1 MGEIQEHFP
10 TAEWNEVVYFSVDED
25 YIQNIN
31 VPLVAGRFFSS
42 EAGNSN
48 RTFAVLNEEA
58 TKLFKYASPLAA
70 IGETIIDNRDSST
83 LEIIGVVKNYH
94 STQTTQNIQPTILIY
109 LPEQFNIL
117 QVKYSG
123 TYADAT
129 KSIESTWA
137 KVNAGTKAN
146 YSKLKDEVLKF
157 YNIVFGDLIKILGG
171 IAFFSITICC
181 LGLLGIVFYS
191 METRLKEIS
200 IRKLF
205 GASNRSLIILLSK
218 NFVTI
223 FLFSILIGAPLSYLI
238 NNFWLENIANHIVLG
253 IGLIVSGVLILG
265 VLAALTIASQTFRAT
280 NIKPIDTLKIE

>member
-1 MGEIQEHFP
+1 M
-10 TAEWNEVVYFSVDED
+10 VYFSVDED

-48 RTFAVLNEEA
+48 KTFAVLNQEA
-58 TKLFKYASPLAA
+58 TKLFNYASPLAA

-83 LEIIGVVKNYH
+83 LEIIGVVKNYS
-94 STQTTQNIQPTILIY
+94 STQTTQNIQPTVLIY

-123 TYADAT
+123 TYTDAT
-129 KSIESTWA
+129 KSVESAWS

-146 YSKLKDEVLKF
+146 YIRLKDEVLKF

-205 GASNRSLIILLSK
+205 GATDRSLIMLLSK
-218 NFVTI
+218 NFVTM

-253 IGLIVSGVLILG
+253 IGLILSGVLILG

-280 NIKPIDTLKIE
+280 NIRPIETLKIE